1 MPLKRGAYSH
11 HNYVQDDEAG
21 YCQNEKKNP
30 CYYKIFNIGN
40 NDFALPIMYVI
51 FYWNIE
57 HIEIIVFI

>member
-21 YCQNEKKNP
+21 HCQNEKKILLIYN
-30 CYYKIFNIGN
+30 FQHNN
-40 NDFALPIMYVI
+40 NDLAVQIMYLV

-57 HIEIIVFI
+57 QIK